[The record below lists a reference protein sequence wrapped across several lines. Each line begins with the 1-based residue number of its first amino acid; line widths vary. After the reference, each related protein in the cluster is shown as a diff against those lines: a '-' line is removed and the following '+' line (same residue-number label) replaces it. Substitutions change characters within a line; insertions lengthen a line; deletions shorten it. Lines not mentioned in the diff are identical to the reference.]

1 MNAMTKGEREDLI
14 RLIKQRERVAKTA
27 AAARSAAMRAQFEQ
41 QVSAVALTPVGAGTR
56 VMRLFDTASMAGCW
70 AVQLFLGDGGPLSNK
85 WSLDA
90 VTVNY
95 TKDQAVV

>member
-1 MNAMTKGEREDLI
+1 
-14 RLIKQRERVAKTA
+14 
-27 AAARSAAMRAQFEQ
+27 
-41 QVSAVALTPVGAGTR
+41 VSLTPVGAETR